1 MVETVT
7 ELLLGLGLPDAGVHA
22 SLVLILVSVVLGLS
36 WAANLIT
43 RVLLLRV
50 VWHLISRTDTDWD
63 DALVKRGVFTRSRP
77 SARRIT
83 RLHFRPL
90 PRRAPL

>member
-43 RVLLLRV
+43 RVSVSLNLRN
-50 VWHLISRTDTDWD
+50 
-63 DALVKRGVFTRSRP
+63 
-77 SARRIT
+77 
-83 RLHFRPL
+83 
-90 PRRAPL
+90 